1 MIFRTIFAGG
11 IMGVR
16 NFKSGALYPSTESV
30 PSNPKSIAEYV
41 YQNASES
48 SSFMYIVTNGS
59 VCQVV
64 GYLTIEK
71 KYGVIKIFSYLE
83 NFDATFIVKN
93 GILEPK
99 K

>member
-1 MIFRTIFAGG
+1 MQALFVGAGG

-16 NFKSGALYPSTESV
+16 NFKSGALYPSSESV

-41 YQNASES
+41 YQNASEN
-48 SSFMYIVTNGS
+48 SSFMYVVTNGS

-64 GYLTIEK
+64 GYLTMGK

-83 NFDATFIVKN
+83 NFDATFIVSN